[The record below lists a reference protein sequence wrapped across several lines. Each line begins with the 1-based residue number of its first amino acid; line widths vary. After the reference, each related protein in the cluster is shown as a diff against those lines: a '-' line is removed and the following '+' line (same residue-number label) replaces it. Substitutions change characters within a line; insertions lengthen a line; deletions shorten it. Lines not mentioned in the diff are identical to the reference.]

1 MAAEKLLTEAAC
13 KAAKAKAKLYY
24 LNDGA
29 GLRLRIRPDGSRTW
43 IYRYRLGGKEM
54 SSGLGAYPKVTLQIA
69 RAKID
74 EARQHVAKGDNP
86 STANRIA
93 KANQISRGEAT
104 FGAIAREWLTH
115 NESEWSA
122 HYYERN
128 DGLLKRYL
136 LPDLERMP
144 IDSIKEAYLYTIIKV
159 AYDKGTKESARRARG
174 IAAQIFSLSL
184 IHISEPTRPY

>member
-1 MAAEKLLTEAAC
+1 MAAEKLLTEATC

-93 KANQISRGEAT
+93 KANQITKGEAT

-128 DGLLKRYL
+128 NGLLKRYL
-136 LPDLERMP
+136 LPDLERLP
-144 IDSIKEAYLYTIIKV
+144 IDSIKEAYLYTIIKA
-159 AYDKGTKESARRARG
+159 AYDKGTK
-174 IAAQIFSLSL
+174 
-184 IHISEPTRPY
+184 